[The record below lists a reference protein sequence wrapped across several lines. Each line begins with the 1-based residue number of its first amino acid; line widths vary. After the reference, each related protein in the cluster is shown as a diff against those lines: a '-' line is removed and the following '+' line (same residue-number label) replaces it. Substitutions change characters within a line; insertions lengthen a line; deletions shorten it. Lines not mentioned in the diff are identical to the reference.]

1 MVTITKENSLVRKP
15 LDLATG
21 KEVPKSKYAFF
32 PGIQLSASEPEIVV
46 KAYDSLRFQY
56 PDTAIF
62 LQKCDMNEKDLLRSQ
77 WENLGKPIIIAA
89 CMKAYKKFK
98 EELPE
103 IPVVSFYEMMLDMG
117 ISGGCNSVDYVV
129 LDPES
134 AKDEEKTR
142 AAVRELADGM
152 GAKLHDACE
161 AESKDGDKNIGGVEA
176 GSAELGSTEPGSAE
190 TGDYPF
196 ITYSITERDEIKNS
210 GKDAVHILELVYG
223 MGASN
228 THMIHEHDHDDEN
241 GGALDETEANK
252 NHSIPLA
259 EPDCD
264 GNCASCSSSCGLR
277 PTPPAPLP
285 TDEEKQQ
292 NLAELK
298 QVLLALYWNEM

>member
-1 MVTITKENSLVRKP
+1 MITITKENSLVRKP
-15 LDLATG
+15 LDAATG
-21 KEVPKSKYAFF
+21 KEVTKSKYAFF
-32 PGIQLSASEPEIVV
+32 PGTQLSASEPEIVV
-46 KAYDSLRFQY
+46 KAYDSLCFQH

-62 LQKCDMNEKDLLRSQ
+62 IDKCDMTEKDILRKQ
-77 WENLGKPIIIAA
+77 WEELGSPIMVMA
-89 CMKAYKKFK
+89 CMKAYKQFK
-98 EELPE
+98 EELPD
-103 IPVVSFYEMMLDMG
+103 IPVISFYEMMVDMG

-129 LDPES
+129 VDPES
-134 AKDEEKTR
+134 AKDEEKTK

-152 GAKLHDACE
+152 GVKFHE
-161 AESKDGDKNIGGVEA
+161 ADEDD
-176 GSAELGSTEPGSAE
+176 
-190 TGDYPF
+190 DYPF
-196 ITYSITERDEIKNS
+196 ITYSITERNEIKNS
-210 GKDAVHILELVYG
+210 GKEAVHILELIYG

-228 THMIHEHDHDDEN
+228 THMIHEHGHDHDGGN
-241 GGALDETEANK
+241 GSNEDDSNH

-264 GNCASCSSSCGLR
+264 GNCASCGASCGLK